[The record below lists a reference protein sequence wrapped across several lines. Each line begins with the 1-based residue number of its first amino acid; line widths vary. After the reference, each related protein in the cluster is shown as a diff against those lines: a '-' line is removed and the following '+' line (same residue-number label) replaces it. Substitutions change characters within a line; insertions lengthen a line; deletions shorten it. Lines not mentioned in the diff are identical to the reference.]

1 MGIQLMG
8 DISCLLRLLWPRSS
22 LGSASCA
29 WLLTLRLVKIAV
41 KWTLDFLGGN
51 GHSPV
56 SLLTQ
61 SLLGP
66 EVSSDIGGSWSFWKL
81 QLSHQGRSIVSA
93 PSPEDGLSLIFF
105 FFPAPYHS
113 GSFLPT
119 TLLINLVLPIGLRF
133 QAFLTRFYGKWCAL
147 IALMLRA
154 IWDKS
159 CSLLV

>member
-22 LGSASCA
+22 MGSASCA

-41 KWTLDFLGGN
+41 KWTLDFLGGS

-61 SLLGP
+61 SLPALK
-66 EVSSDIGGSWSFWKL
+66 VSSNRGGSWSFESSSCHAKEE
-81 QLSHQGRSIVSA
+81 A
-93 PSPEDGLSLIFF
+93 LSLLLPQRMGCSWFF
-105 FFPAPYHS
+105 SCFLSS

-119 TLLINLVLPIGLRF
+119 TLLINLVLPIGLWF
-133 QAFLTRFYGKWCAL
+133 QAFLTHFYGKWCAL
-147 IALMLRA
+147 IALMLGA
-154 IWDKS
+154 IWDKG